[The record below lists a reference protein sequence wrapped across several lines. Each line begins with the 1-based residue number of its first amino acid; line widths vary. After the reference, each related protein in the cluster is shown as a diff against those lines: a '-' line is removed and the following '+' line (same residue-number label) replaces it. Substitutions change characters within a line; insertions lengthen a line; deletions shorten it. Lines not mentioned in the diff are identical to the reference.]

1 MTSQETKTEGKAAQ
15 EGLGT
20 AERRAGPFG
29 RALRWTSWILGVP
42 LAAFLLSV
50 AALIALG
57 ITIDLSA
64 LRGKIEGTAS
74 EALERKVTIDGPVAL
89 VPTLWPTV
97 QVEGVHIDNPGDWQE
112 ADFLRLD
119 LARAQ
124 LSVLSLLRGEVRI
137 QEIAVEGLTV
147 NLETDAEGEPNWP
160 VREPAGDPQPE
171 EETPSPAL
179 EFIELQ
185 DLSLT
190 EIAVNYRDA
199 ATGQSYELK
208 LNEVSGSAETGQPLQ
223 LYVQGAVQKVPYA
236 VTLTGGD
243 LASLFDGEAP
253 WQLDVSAAAVGTN
266 LTVTGE
272 IAEPL
277 RGRGLA
283 LDFTLAVP
291 EMKELE
297 VILGSELPEIGGF
310 DLRGRLVESEGT
322 FQVADLEGRLVRTAF
337 SGALEADLSGPRP
350 RLQGSIDIPRI
361 DAGPLGAALAAGQ
374 EAGAEAEDVA
384 ETEEPVDIDDRIL
397 TLEPLANFDAD
408 FTLTVGEVV
417 NSQIGLREASFRVAV
432 QDGELTGPLS
442 AVVAEVPFK
451 GELRLAGEGD
461 EPKVEVSLAAEQ
473 SDIGGLLSLLT
484 RAEGIEGAFEV
495 AELAVSARGESIRSL
510 VSTTELRVVL
520 AGAALSYGHDTGE
533 QPVDFTLD
541 RFDILFAA
549 AGESRITAAGSLLK
563 EPFSL
568 ALDGGTF
575 VDNFV
580 KRNWPLDLTATG
592 AGAELRLSGTLGSLR
607 DEPVADIDFSIAGD
621 RLGDLSTWLGLAP
634 EAEGAYALRGKVTR
648 GAEGLRIRIDEGRI
662 RDTVLEGDV
671 GSRQEGD
678 TPVTV
683 IELAVGT
690 LDLAGLADL
699 APEGP
704 EDAGTEDQE
713 EAFAIDVPILPQ
725 GIELIDSDIEVT
737 IERVKAEPQDLT
749 EIAFSSRIRDG
760 YVAEAPLRAVFAE
773 AAVDGSLSADLRG
786 EVPAFGLDL
795 RSTDVNVGDVLAQL
809 GVAQGLELTAGG
821 FELSLAVRGT
831 TLRGIL
837 ERSEFSAGL
846 RDGLWRLRD
855 PNTEGTLDLGIPE
868 GRIEAGVGTPITL
881 ALDGRID
888 QTPVKIDIRT
898 DSLAS
903 FAEPKSSLSAT
914 LNVKL
919 LNAELEF
926 TGTTPLPVAA
936 QNLRFELDFSGE
948 RASDFDELLQVSLP
962 PWGPYRL
969 SGAFGS
975 RESGYFIEDLQ
986 LGVGSS
992 TLTGKLDLDTTAER
1006 PRLDLAFAAPKIQ
1019 LDDFETGDWSPGEG
1033 GEVSE
1038 DTTETGAEDDGDVAE
1053 LLSPQVMRSLDAALA
1068 VEVTEVLSGEDRL
1081 GNGRLEAALQDGRLT
1096 VEPIAVE
1103 VPGGKVEVGFALEP
1117 SESDISLEAR
1127 AKIDGFDYGVLARRI
1142 DPESETGG
1150 VLNLDVDIKTRGP
1163 ELAEAMGGAEGHID
1177 FGVWPKDLEADLF
1190 DLWAVNLFTSVL
1202 PSLDSEAST
1211 VNCLIGRFVIE
1222 DGMMRPTALLVDT
1235 SRIQASGDGTI
1246 DFKKNTIDF
1255 RAAPRSKRPEMFS
1268 AQTPIRVRGRFEDF
1282 ELGVS
1287 TGALA
1292 GTVFRMITSP
1302 VVVPFEW
1309 IFTKNAPAD
1318 GVEACREAWGD
1329 AAQR

>member
-1 MTSQETKTEGKAAQ
+1 MTSQETQKGRKTAEREAMGV
-15 EGLGT
+15 
-20 AERRAGPFG
+20 ERRAGPLG
-29 RALRWTSWILGVP
+29 RALRWTSWVLGVP
-42 LAAFLLSV
+42 LAAGLFSV
-50 AALIALG
+50 AVLVVLG

-64 LRGKIEGTAS
+64 LRDRIEGAAS
-74 EALERKVTIDGPVAL
+74 EALERKVTIDGRVAL
-89 VPTLWPTV
+89 VSTLWPTL
-97 QVEGVHIDNPGDWQE
+97 QVEGIHIDNPGDWQE

-124 LSVLSLLRGEVRI
+124 LSILSLLRGEVRI

-147 NLETDAEGEPNWP
+147 NLETDAQGDPNWP
-160 VREPAGDPQPE
+160 VRASGEDPQPE
-171 EETPSPAL
+171 AETASPAL
-179 EFIELQ
+179 QFIELQ

-190 EIAVNYRDA
+190 EIVVNYQDA
-199 ATGQSYELK
+199 AAGQSYELK
-208 LNEVSGSAETGQPLQ
+208 LNEVSGSAETGQPVQ
-223 LYVQGAVQKVPYA
+223 LYVQGAVQNVPYA

-283 LDFTLAVP
+283 LDFTLSVP

-297 VILGSELPEIGGF
+297 VILGSELPEIGSF
-310 DLRGRLVESEGT
+310 DLHGRLVESEGA
-322 FQVADLEGRLVRTAF
+322 FRIADLEGRLVRTAF
-337 SGALEADLSGPRP
+337 SGSLEVDTSGSRP

-361 DAGPLGAALAAGQ
+361 DAGPLSAALAAGQ
-374 EAGAEAEDVA
+374 ESRSEAEDA
-384 ETEEPVDIDDRIL
+384 DQTDEPVDIDNKIL
-397 TLEPLANFDAD
+397 TLEPLAKFDAD

-417 NSQIGLREASFRVAV
+417 NSQIGVREASFRVAV
-432 QDGELTGPLS
+432 AEGQLTGPLS
-442 AVVAEVPFK
+442 ATVAEVPFK
-451 GELRLAGEGD
+451 GEIRLAGEGD
-461 EPKVEVSLAAEQ
+461 EPTVEVSLAAEK
-473 SDIGGLLSLLT
+473 SDIGGLLTLLT

-510 VSTTELRVVL
+510 IKTTELRVNI
-520 AGAALSYGHDTGE
+520 ADAALSYGHDTGE

-541 RFDILFAA
+541 RFDLLFAA
-549 AGESRITAAGSLLK
+549 SDESRITAAGSLLK

-568 ALDGGTF
+568 ELDGGTF
-575 VDNFV
+575 VENYV
-580 KRNWPLDLTATG
+580 YRNWPLDLTATG
-592 AGAELRLSGTLGSLR
+592 AGAELRLSGTLRREDDKDL
-607 DEPVADIDFSIAGD
+607 ADIDFSIAGE
-621 RLGDLSTWLGLAP
+621 RLGDLSGWIGVAP
-634 EAEGAYALRGKVTR
+634 EAEGAYALKGKVTR
-648 GAEGLRIRIDEGRI
+648 AAADLRIRIDEGRI
-662 RDTVLEGDV
+662 RDSVFEGDV

-699 APEGP
+699 IP
-704 EDAGTEDQE
+704 EDPEAAGTEDQDE
-713 EAFAIDVPILPQ
+713 SFAIDVPILPQ
-725 GIELIDSDIEVT
+725 GIELLDSDIKVT
-737 IERVKAEPQDLT
+737 IERMKADPQDVT
-749 EIAFSSRIRDG
+749 EVAFSSQIRDG

-773 AAVDGSLSADLRG
+773 AAVEGSLSADLRG
-786 EVPAFGLDL
+786 EVPDFGLDL
-795 RSTDVNVGDVLAQL
+795 RSNEVNVGDVLEQL
-809 GVAQGLELTAGG
+809 GVAQGLELTAGS
-821 FELSLAVRGT
+821 FDLNLAVRGA

-855 PNTEGTLDLGIPE
+855 PNTEGTLDLHIPE
-868 GRIEAGVGTPITL
+868 GRIEAGVGKPITL

-888 QTPVKIDIRT
+888 RTPVKIDIRT

-903 FAEPKSSLSAT
+903 FAEPKTSLSAT
-914 LNVKL
+914 LNAKL

-936 QNLRFELDFSGE
+936 QNLRFELEFSGE
-948 RASDFDELLQVSLP
+948 RASDFDELLEVSLP

-975 RESGYFIEDLQ
+975 RETGYFIEDLR
-986 LGVGSS
+986 LGIGSS
-992 TLTGKLDLDTTAER
+992 TLTGKLDLETTGER

-1019 LDDFETGDWSPGEG
+1019 LDDFETGDWSPGDGRE
-1033 GEVSE
+1033 EPE
-1038 DTTETGAEDDGDVAE
+1038 ETPEAEAASDGKAEE
-1053 LLSPQVMRSLDAALA
+1053 LLSPQIMRSLDAALK
-1068 VEVTEVLSGEDRL
+1068 VEVQEVLSGQDRL
-1081 GNGRLEAALQDGRLT
+1081 GSGRLEAGLQAGRLT
-1096 VEPIAVE
+1096 VEPIEVE

-1117 SESDISLEAR
+1117 SETDVSLEAR
-1127 AKIDGFDYGVLARRI
+1127 AKIDGLDYGVLARRI
-1142 DPESETGG
+1142 DPESKTGG
-1150 VLNLDVDIKTRGP
+1150 VLNVDIDIKTRGP

-1177 FGVWPKDLEADLF
+1177 FAVWPKDLEAGLF

-1202 PSLDSEAST
+1202 PSLDSEASK
-1211 VNCLIGRFVIE
+1211 VNCLVGRFALE
-1222 DGMMRPTALLVDT
+1222 DGIMRPTALLIDT
-1235 SRIQASGDGTI
+1235 SRVQASGDGTI

-1255 RAAPRSKRPEMFS
+1255 RAAPRSKRPQMFS

-1292 GTVFRMITSP
+1292 GSVFRMITSP
-1302 VVVPFEW
+1302 MVVPFEW
-1309 IFTKNAPAD
+1309 VFTKNAPAD
-1318 GVEACREAWGD
+1318 GEEACREAWGD